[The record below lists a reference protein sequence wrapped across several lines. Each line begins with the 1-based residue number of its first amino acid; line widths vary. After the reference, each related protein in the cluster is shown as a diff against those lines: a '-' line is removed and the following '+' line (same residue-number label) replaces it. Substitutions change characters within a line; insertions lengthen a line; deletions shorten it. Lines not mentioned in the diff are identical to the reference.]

1 MKQEDIDTIIVR
13 LLLKEKKIH
22 LEQEDCDLLE
32 FFKLSPE
39 TLGYDTPID
48 ENISKYYPPVKED
61 SPLYNPNAYMTAQQL
76 QDYEDG
82 FKQSE
87 DNDDLDGEDDYLP
100 F

>member
-1 MKQEDIDTIIVR
+1 M
-13 LLLKEKKIH
+13 
-22 LEQEDCDLLE
+22 LE

-39 TLGYDTPID
+39 ELGYDTPID

-82 FKQSE
+82 FKQPE
-87 DNDDLDGEDDYLP
+87 DNDNLDGEDDYLP